1 MKKSLF
7 ILSIFS
13 FLFAG
18 CTLTIGGGC
27 KCDENCCSKAT
38 QVQIIEKENK
48 VEETSDFPSDEF
60 HVVEDTTENF

>member
-1 MKKSLF
+1 MKKSLVM
-7 ILSIFS
+7 LSLFS

-18 CTLTIGGGC
+18 CTLTIGDGC
-27 KCDENCCSKAT
+27 KCGENGCVKPT
-38 QVQIIEKENK
+38 QIQIIEKEPQ

>member
-1 MKKSLF
+1 MKKTLL

-27 KCDENCCSKAT
+27 QCGENCCSKPA
-38 QVQIIEKENK
+38 QVQVIEKEIP

-60 HVVEDTTENF
+60 VVIEDTTENF